1 MYVRNA
7 LAILLGLVI
16 VLNVSLLGQAKA
28 EEEQQKASVSA
39 LAFTVARMV
48 IAEGVE
54 DREPVGVAETFS
66 SSAEKIYCFIEATN
80 VEEDTQAT
88 FVWYYG
94 GKEIHTFD
102 LPLEKGP
109 RWRTFAYK
117 NLRGQTGDWKVEI
130 KDSAGNSVKS
140 ISFKVE

>member
-1 MYVRNA
+1 MYTRNT
-7 LAILLGLVI
+7 LTILMGFILVF
-16 VLNVSLLGQAKA
+16 NVSLLPQATA
-28 EEEQQKASVSA
+28 EVEQQKASVSA
-39 LAFTVARMV
+39 PAFTVARMV

-66 SSAEKIYCFIEATN
+66 SSTEKVYCFIEATN
-80 VEEDTQAT
+80 VEKDTQAT
-88 FVWYYG
+88 FVWYHG

-102 LPLEKGP
+102 LPLKKGP
-109 RWRTFAYK
+109 RWRTFACK
-117 NLRGQTGDWKVEI
+117 NLRGQKGDWKVEI